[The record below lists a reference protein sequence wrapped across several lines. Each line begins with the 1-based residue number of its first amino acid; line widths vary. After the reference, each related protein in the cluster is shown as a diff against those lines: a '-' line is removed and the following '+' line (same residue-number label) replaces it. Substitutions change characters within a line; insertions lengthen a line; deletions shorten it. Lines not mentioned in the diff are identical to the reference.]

1 MPGPA
6 IAGAASPPGLFG
18 KLPEQR
24 DFVRRSLPEGFV
36 APWDAWLRA
45 GLEESRARL
54 GEAWLAAFLE
64 APIWRFA
71 LAPGLCGPRGVAGV
85 LAPSVDAV
93 GRHFP
98 ITLAALTDAPPDPCT
113 SPWHDALEA
122 IAIDAVTEGWTAE
135 RLAAALAPT
144 GAPPVGMAISGSI
157 WQTLGAPRV
166 QPRRLE
172 LGALPAPAFFAE
184 MLTDAAGEAAAP

>member
-1 MPGPA
+1 VPGAA
-6 IAGAASPPGLFG
+6 IAGGASPPGLFG
-18 KLPEQR
+18 KLPQQR
-24 DFVRRSLPEGFV
+24 DFVRRSLPETFV

-54 GEAWLAAFLE
+54 GEVWLAAFLE

-71 LAPGLCGPRGVAGV
+71 LAPGLCGVRGAAGV

-98 ITLAALTDAPPDPCT
+98 ITLAALTDAPPDPSA

-135 RLAAALAPT
+135 RLAVALAAA
-144 GAPPVGMAISGSI
+144 GAPPAGTAISGSV
-157 WQTLGAPRV
+157 WHTLGAPRV

-172 LGALPAPAFFAE
+172 LGSLPAPAFFAA
-184 MLTDAAGEAAAP
+184 MIAGATDETAVP

>member
-1 MPGPA
+1 VPDA
-6 IAGAASPPGLFG
+6 ALADAASPPGLFG

-24 DFVRRSLPEGFV
+24 DFVRRSLPESFV

-45 GLEESRARL
+45 GLEESRTRL

-71 LAPGLCGPRGVAGV
+71 LAPGLCGRCGAAGV

-98 ITLAALTDAPPDPCT
+98 ITLAALTDAPPDPSA

-122 IAIDAVTEGWTAE
+122 IAIDAVTQGWTAE
-135 RLAAALAPT
+135 RLAVALAPV
-144 GAPPVGMAISGSI
+144 GAPPAGSAIGGSV
-157 WQTLGAPRV
+157 WHTLGAPRV
-166 QPRRLE
+166 RPRRLE
-172 LGALPAPAFFAE
+172 LAGLPAPTSFAG
-184 MLTDAAGEAAAP
+184 MLADAAGEAAAP

>member
-1 MPGPA
+1 MPGAA
-6 IAGAASPPGLFG
+6 IVGAASPPGLFG

-71 LAPGLCGPRGVAGV
+71 LAPGVCGARGAAGV

-98 ITLAALTDAPPDPCT
+98 ITLAALTDAAPDPGA

-144 GAPPVGMAISGSI
+144 GPPPEGTMAGGSV

-172 LGALPAPAFFAE
+172 LTALPAPPAFAD
-184 MLTDAAGEAAAP
+184 MLADAAGEAAAP

>member
-1 MPGPA
+1 MPGAAVGGASAPA
-6 IAGAASPPGLFG
+6 GLFG
-18 KLPEQR
+18 KLPDHR
-24 DFVRRSLPEGFV
+24 DFVRRSLPESFV
-36 APWDAWLRA
+36 GPWDEWLSA
-45 GLEESRARL
+45 ALAESRARL
-54 GEAWLAAFLE
+54 GAGWLAAFLE
-64 APIWRFA
+64 APVWRFA

-113 SPWHDALEA
+113 SAWHDALEA

-135 RLAAALAPT
+135 RLAAALTPA
-144 GAPPVGMAISGSI
+144 GAPPAGMAIMGSV

-172 LGALPAPAFFAE
+172 LAALPAPAFFAE
-184 MLTDAAGEAAAP
+184 MLADAAGEAAAP